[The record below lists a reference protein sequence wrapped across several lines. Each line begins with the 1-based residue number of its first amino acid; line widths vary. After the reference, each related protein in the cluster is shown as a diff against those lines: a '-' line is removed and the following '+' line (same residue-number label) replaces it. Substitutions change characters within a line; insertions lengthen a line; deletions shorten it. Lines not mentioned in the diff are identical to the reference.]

1 MSDQIEPTD
10 VVDDSSIEVNDAEP
24 VLNKEALRQ
33 KIRDNLMNGATDTQ
47 ETTTEDEV
55 VDPEV
60 EVVDEVVD
68 DEPSDTQET
77 NEEVDEVA
85 DPEVEDDSDEVVD
98 PEVEDDD
105 FDLDEDPDV
114 DEFDEEEEQDDDL
127 DKNIVALRKKH
138 TELKEKYQA
147 QEETL
152 TKTIEELDKTKDE
165 LEKYTLTQIDPKS
178 HPDFLGK
185 SEATANS
192 IYSGLVRLKGL
203 PDAADK
209 LGDKWGDILTEVS
222 RYEETPRAEKA
233 KSLADLRLSI
243 ANNLGMVDGDTLEL
257 DARVDGDAIDAAD
270 KVIDVFERHTG
281 NYQELSDIYT
291 RIQSKAADKSLEIGY
306 DEYQMNTKSVSESL
320 SSIDTMS
327 DKDIDED
334 PNSLQAMAARKIT
347 SSPELKTRSAKIDK
361 MLVELAFGP
370 EALSQAEL
378 DRHAKSGKDM
388 GEFQQARNE
397 RVTALRNKY
406 IPQFKSMLMLLPQI
420 KKALPEYFEA
430 ENKSAKIK
438 AQKQAVRK
446 STKKQPR
453 EKVED
458 KNTTLTK
465 ESLRENLRKNLRL

>member
-165 LEKYTLTQIDPKS
+165 LEKYTLTQID
-178 HPDFLGK
+178 
-185 SEATANS
+185 
-192 IYSGLVRLKGL
+192 L

-438 AQKQAVRK
+438 A
-446 STKKQPR
+446 
-453 EKVED
+453 
-458 KNTTLTK
+458 
-465 ESLRENLRKNLRL
+465 LRKNLRL